1 MYHVP
6 HNDFILSIFQVS
18 EYSIHNR
25 TNFGSGCINSFEKSN
40 TLHRKEAEVDDK
52 KFIKSQQ
59 KEMEE
64 VSHNRI
70 ITRNQRT

>member
-1 MYHVP
+1 MYH
-6 HNDFILSIFQVS
+6 IMTLSYQFFKFRN
-18 EYSIHNR
+18 SIHNR